1 MSAEFISALDALT
14 KERNIDKD
22 VLLSA
27 IELALVSAYKRNYNA
42 SNVRVSI
49 DSATGDV
56 HVYANK
62 KVVDEVENDSEEISL
77 DAAHQIR
84 PHYQVGDQVDIEVT
98 PRKFGRI
105 ARPDRKAG
113 GRAAHT
119 RGRARQHI

>member
-56 HVYANK
+56 HV
-62 KVVDEVENDSEEISL
+62 
-77 DAAHQIR
+77 
-84 PHYQVGDQVDIEVT
+84 
-98 PRKFGRI
+98 
-105 ARPDRKAG
+105 
-113 GRAAHT
+113 
-119 RGRARQHI
+119 